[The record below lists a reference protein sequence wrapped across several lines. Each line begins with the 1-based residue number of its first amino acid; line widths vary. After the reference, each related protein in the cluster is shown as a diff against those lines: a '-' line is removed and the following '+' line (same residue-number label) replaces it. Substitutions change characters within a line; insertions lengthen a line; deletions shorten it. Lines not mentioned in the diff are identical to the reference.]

1 MPLSE
6 VRHGQRSAGWELRTD
21 AKAVISLLG
30 FARRFFCIFAPV
42 LFFCFSSLPD
52 SAQSTSGPTES
63 QIKAVYL
70 YNFGKF
76 IRWQPNAAN
85 GGNSFDIC
93 VIGKN
98 PFGTLLEST
107 IAGESV
113 DGKTIVARN
122 IAGMQDAGQCRI
134 LFVSSSEA
142 GRLKGILAG
151 ARHLNALTVSDIP
164 DFTLHGGMIEFV
176 NQEGRVRFQVNVAP
190 MSDAGL
196 SVSSELLKV
205 AIKVTG
211 AEHLGEIGR

>member
-1 MPLSE
+1 M
-6 VRHGQRSAGWELRTD
+6 RHEKRSAVGELRRD
-21 AKAVISLLG
+21 AKGVLSLRG

-42 LFFCFSSLPD
+42 LCFCFSSLQG
-52 SAQSTSGPTES
+52 SAQSTSGPTET

-76 IRWQPNAAN
+76 IRWQPNAAS

-98 PFGTLLEST
+98 PFGTLLDST
-107 IAGESV
+107 VAGESI

-122 IAGMQDAGQCRI
+122 IAGMQDASQCRI
-134 LFVSSSEA
+134 LFISSSEA
-142 GRLKGILAG
+142 GRLKAILAG

-164 DFTLHGGMIEFV
+164 EFTLHGGMIEFV

-190 MSDAGL
+190 MTDSGL

-205 AIKVTG
+205 ATKVTG